1 MGDREERGEGGGGSS
16 WEGPNPES
24 EEETPISDAMAFN
37 NQSELLR
44 AIEVV
49 ERDSLAIAQSF
60 TSLFASLRVALS
72 ESTTTSLHHMQ
83 CFTDATGRLQE
94 SVLDAATKGNRYI
107 NSCLRLNEEMKSV
120 DGLASRFLILI
131 YYQWIDFYTVN
142 AVGRELVKFPLS
154 APQETQG
161 IRKKKEKGAKN

>member
-1 MGDREERGEGGGGSS
+1 RWRLLCAVSNLFVGLELRKQQQGEMGDREEQGEGAGSS
-16 WEGPNPES
+16 LELEAPIPETQK
-24 EEETPISDAMAFN
+24 EIPISDGIAFN
-37 NQSELLR
+37 NQSAIFQ

-60 TSLFASLRVALS
+60 TSLFASLRLALS
-72 ESTTTSLHHMQ
+72 ESTSTSLHHMQ

-120 DGLASRFLILI
+120 DGLASQLKHVDAL
-131 YYQWIDFYTVN
+131 DAAVN
-142 AVGRELVKFPLS
+142 KLLHIP
-154 APQETQG
+154 
-161 IRKKKEKGAKN
+161 

>member
-1 MGDREERGEGGGGSS
+1 MEKHGETCDREEEHEGVDGDSS
-16 WEGPNPES
+16 LDPPNPEG
-24 EEETPISDAMAFN
+24 ETPISDGIAFN
-37 NQSELLR
+37 NQSEIFR

-60 TSLFASLRVALS
+60 TSLFASLRLALS
-72 ESTTTSLHHMQ
+72 ESTSTSLHHME

-120 DGLASRFLILI
+120 DGLASQLKVLRKHVDAL
-131 YYQWIDFYTVN
+131 DSAVN
-142 AVGRELVKFPLS
+142 KLLHVP
-154 APQETQG
+154 
-161 IRKKKEKGAKN
+161 

>member
-1 MGDREERGEGGGGSS
+1 MEKHEDREEEREGGGGGGSS
-16 WEGPNPES
+16 LDPPNPEG
-24 EEETPISDAMAFN
+24 ETPISDPIAFN
-37 NQSELLR
+37 NQSEIFR

-60 TSLFASLRVALS
+60 TSLFASLRLALS
-72 ESTTTSLHHMQ
+72 ESTATSLHHMQ

-120 DGLASRFLILI
+120 DGLASQLKILRKHV
-131 YYQWIDFYTVN
+131 DALDSAVN
-142 AVGRELVKFPLS
+142 KLLQFP
-154 APQETQG
+154 
-161 IRKKKEKGAKN
+161 

>member
-1 MGDREERGEGGGGSS
+1 MEKHGETCDREEEREGGGGGGGSS
-16 WEGPNPES
+16 LDPPNPEG
-24 EEETPISDAMAFN
+24 ETPISDRIAFN
-37 NQSELLR
+37 NQSEIFR

-60 TSLFASLRVALS
+60 TSLFASLRLALS
-72 ESTTTSLHHMQ
+72 ESTATSLHHMQ

-120 DGLASRFLILI
+120 DGLASQLKILRKHV
-131 YYQWIDFYTVN
+131 DALDSAVN
-142 AVGRELVKFPLS
+142 KLLQFP
-154 APQETQG
+154 
-161 IRKKKEKGAKN
+161 